1 MTARQW
7 LLITGVV
14 ILNIIVFGA
23 LLGNPASPHRPLPT
37 PTWTR
42 YPTFTP
48 TPFPT
53 PTAIL
58 MPTLPPSMRPT
69 VVVPVITPI
78 VHVVRQG
85 ETLASIA
92 KRYGVSEYVLRM
104 LNRIPA
110 DEDVRPGQQLI
121 IPPIEG

>member
-1 MTARQW
+1 MSGRQW

-14 ILNIIVFGA
+14 ILNVIIFGA
-23 LLGNPASPHRPLPT
+23 LLGTPASPHSSAPT
-37 PTWTR
+37 PTWTPH
-42 YPTFTP
+42 PTFTS

-58 MPTLPPSMRPT
+58 MPTLPPEMRPT
-69 VVVPVITPI
+69 TVVPIITPI

-92 KRYGVSEYVLRM
+92 RRYGVSEYVLRM

-110 DEDVRPGQQLI
+110 DKDARPGQQLI
-121 IPPIEG
+121 IPPVDE